1 MSGEQ
6 RRRRNAA
13 QIQCAE
19 LLRKFS
25 RRDSGTLDRF
35 PFRQTSHAF
44 LVEFVEALKCT
55 FRSSNESSPLQLI
68 TLYDTSSEMAPIR
81 RRVRKVHRLFD
92 KGNMDGVWKMI
103 GEERSVDPNVRDENG
118 ESMLHKAIGDE
129 MVVKMLLRAGA
140 DPNVRVCCE

>member
-1 MSGEQ
+1 
-6 RRRRNAA
+6 
-13 QIQCAE
+13 
-19 LLRKFS
+19 
-25 RRDSGTLDRF
+25 
-35 PFRQTSHAF
+35 
-44 LVEFVEALKCT
+44 
-55 FRSSNESSPLQLI
+55 
-68 TLYDTSSEMAPIR
+68 MAPIR